1 MLDDNVV
8 TLILVGYIQLIQQVV
23 CWLAHLHR
31 QTVYMSPVEAD
42 CMTGTNSAHVMT

>member
-8 TLILVGYIQLIQQVV
+8 SLILVGHVQLVQQVV

-31 QTVYMSPVEAD
+31 QTVYMSPVGAV
-42 CMTGTNSAHVMT
+42 CVTGSAHVAD